1 MMVTKVAIK
10 NYTAA
15 TVYGCSVLLDVS
27 NPTMRHA
34 VQMPPQLIM
43 NMVHLWQSCYPLRIQ
58 SISMI
63 NAPEYIDIIA
73 KIFRSFMTE
82 KMKNRFHVYTQ
93 RTMLNYLKDIPIKI
107 LPVEYGGT
115 DGTLQEFIGNYR

>member
-15 TVYGCSVLLDVS
+15 TVYGCSALIDVS
-27 NPTMRHA
+27 NPTMRLA
-34 VQMPPQLIM
+34 VQMQPQVIM
-43 NMVHLWQSCYPLRIQ
+43 NMVHLWQSSYPLRIQ
-58 SISMI
+58 SIIMI
-63 NAPEYIDIIA
+63 NAPAYVDVVA

-93 RTMLNYLKDIPIKI
+93 KTMPDYFEDIPANI

-115 DGTLQEFIGNYR
+115 GDTCQELIGNYR